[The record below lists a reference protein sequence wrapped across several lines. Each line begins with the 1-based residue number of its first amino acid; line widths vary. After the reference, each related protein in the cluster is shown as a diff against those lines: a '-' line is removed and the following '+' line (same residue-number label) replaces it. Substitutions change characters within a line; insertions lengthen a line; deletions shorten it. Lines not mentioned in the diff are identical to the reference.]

1 MMIVIAIILAVLFA
15 IATAFIL
22 ADVLRVPSYASS
34 KAMNNLGQKQ
44 NKKTN
49 PVEIFCREIS
59 VRLAGKLKLNEYRRL
74 QLEIDLNSADMKESP
89 EQYTAN
95 AVVKACLIGVFAIP
109 FLFFAPIVSVLIA
122 IISVVL
128 YFLEIGK
135 VSQKIKEKRRKIE
148 YELPRLVANIEKSL
162 YHSRDVVGILEA
174 YRDIA
179 GDELK
184 RELEITIAD
193 MRTGNYEVALT
204 RLEARVGSGM
214 LSDITRGL
222 IGVIRGDET
231 GVYWGTLA
239 IKFADYQR
247 QALKREASKV
257 PKKVRRLSM
266 VLLVCFLLVYVVV
279 IGSVLLE
286 SLGGL
291 LA

>member
-1 MMIVIAIILAVLFA
+1 
-15 IATAFIL
+15 
-22 ADVLRVPSYASS
+22 
-34 KAMNNLGQKQ
+34 
-44 NKKTN
+44 
-49 PVEIFCREIS
+49 
-59 VRLAGKLKLNEYRRL
+59 
-74 QLEIDLNSADMKESP
+74 MKESP

-122 IISVVL
+122 IIAVVL

-179 GDELK
+179 GGELK

-247 QALKREASKV
+247 QVLKREASKV